1 MYRNDFKAMCTEVYK
16 HQHIETGG
24 NLFGLWTTSGSAV
37 IRVVLGPG
45 QDCKR
50 TNTSFHQDSEYMAR
64 VGRFVNE
71 EHMLCHIGEW
81 RSHHSLILDKPGA
94 EDEITIRR
102 NFPRGMSKFLFII
115 ANIKNGDS
123 VLSPYFFTD
132 GGTCYEKAEFVILE
146 SKNPFSSDAR
156 ILANIERGAEGNQGR
171 ASLIDSELPRN
182 TGSDFHQNRNASPTY
197 SQVASRSSHENPRQT
212 DSITQRDGNTSS
224 PHSQAMSTNGQPFG
238 DNASFVTSIETSD
251 TESPKGGL
259 TPPAGHISA
268 QTSDNPPENSTIQN
282 QTTTTED
289 KKATTKEIIKDTYDE
304 LEKFFGQG
312 NVEIERTSHGDINMI
327 FEHESYHWM
336 VRFPKT
342 FPNQPAMLYRA
353 SNRHH
358 SSSISPCPHYNLEKP
373 LTNHVN
379 ILLSIKKN
387 CRLTCKICE
396 NIRKE
401 NLTPE
406 GGPTPP
412 GDHTAQTTDNP
423 PENGSAQNQTV
434 KEITMKDI
442 HDELEKCFGQGK
454 VEIERS
460 YDDINM
466 IFEHESYHWM
476 VRFPEHF
483 PDQPA
488 KLYRELTRDYFQSS
502 SSGLLYNLE
511 KPLTNHVNILLS
523 IKKNCL
529 SVSCKICKEISK
541 EKLTKPAAAMPPV
554 TTTFADVVKE
564 LANEIKMTDMPTPL
578 SFSDRTQN
586 DGSHKI
592 EFEHFYK
599 TWSIKI
605 PAEFPEKP
613 AEVYKQERP
622 YGTPEKKTI
631 TDSSKSKH
639 EQKSLVSSDL
649 IMLAIRSNCYCSSCW
664 NNSSCKQ
671 LRN

>member
-1 MYRNDFKAMCTEVYK
+1 MFTNDYNAICAEVSK
-16 HQHIETGG
+16 PQHTETGG

-37 IRVVLGPG
+37 IHVVHGPG
-45 QDCKR
+45 P
-50 TNTSFHQDSEYMAR
+50 
-64 VGRFVNE
+64 FVNDG
-71 EHMLCHIGEW
+71 HMLCRIGEW
-81 RSHHSLILDKPGA
+81 HSHHRLSLDQPSAGEEQA
-94 EDEITIRR
+94 VRR
-102 NFPRGMSKFLFII
+102 NFPQDMSKFLLII
-115 ANIKNGDS
+115 GNIRNGDS
-123 VLSPYFFTD
+123 VLFPYFFTD
-132 GGTCYEKAEFVILE
+132 GGTRYEKAEFVVLE
-146 SKNPFSSDAR
+146 SKNPFSNDAKM
-156 ILANIERGAEGNQGR
+156 LATIERGADGNQGR
-171 ASLIDSELPRN
+171 ASLTGFETPQN
-182 TGSDFHQNRNASPTY
+182 TGSNSHQNRNTSPTY
-197 SQVASRSSHENPRQT
+197 SQVVARSSHET
-212 DSITQRDGNTSS
+212 GSITQPDGNTSS
-224 PHSQAMSTNGQPFG
+224 THLQA
-238 DNASFVTSIETSD
+238 
-251 TESPKGGL
+251 
-259 TPPAGHISA
+259 TPPAPHISA

-282 QTTTTED
+282 QTATTEVE
-289 KKATTKEIIKDTYDE
+289 KATTKEIIMKDTYDE

-358 SSSISPCPHYNLEKP
+358 FSSSSPCPHYYIEKP

-387 CRLTCKICE
+387 CRFSCKICE
-396 NIRKE
+396 NISKE

-423 PENGSAQNQTV
+423 PENGSAQNQTA

-476 VRFPEHF
+476 VRFPENF

-488 KLYRELTRDYFQSS
+488 KLYRELRRDYFSSS
-502 SSGLLYNLE
+502 SSGPLYNLE

-523 IKKNCL
+523 IKKNCQF
-529 SVSCKICKEISK
+529 SCKICKNISK

-554 TTTFADVVKE
+554 TTTFADIVKE
-564 LANEIKMTDMPTPL
+564 LTNEIKMTDMATPL
-578 SFSDRTQN
+578 SFSDLTQN

-599 TWSIKI
+599 TWFIKI
-605 PAEFPEKP
+605 PVEFPEKP
-613 AEVYKQERP
+613 AEVYKQERL
-622 YGTPEKKTI
+622 YGAPEKKTI

-649 IMLAIRSNCYCSSCW
+649 IMLAIRSNCYCSPCR

>member
-1 MYRNDFKAMCTEVYK
+1 
-16 HQHIETGG
+16 
-24 NLFGLWTTSGSAV
+24 
-37 IRVVLGPG
+37 
-45 QDCKR
+45 
-50 TNTSFHQDSEYMAR
+50 
-64 VGRFVNE
+64 
-71 EHMLCHIGEW
+71 MLCHIGEW

-171 ASLIDSELPRN
+171 ASLIDSELPRS

-197 SQVASRSSHENPRQT
+197 SQVASTSSHENPRQT
-212 DSITQRDGNTSS
+212 DSITQRDGYTSS

-289 KKATTKEIIKDTYDE
+289 KKATTKEIIIKDTYDE
-304 LEKFFGQG
+304 LEKFFGQR

-342 FPNQPAMLYRA
+342 FPNQPAKLYRA
-353 SNRHH
+353 SNRHNF
-358 SSSISPCPHYNLEKP
+358 SSSSPCPHYNLEKP

-387 CRLTCKICE
+387 CHFSCKICE
-396 NIRKE
+396 N
-401 NLTPE
+401 
-406 GGPTPP
+406 
-412 GDHTAQTTDNP
+412 
-423 PENGSAQNQTV
+423 
-434 KEITMKDI
+434 
-442 HDELEKCFGQGK
+442 
-454 VEIERS
+454 
-460 YDDINM
+460 
-466 IFEHESYHWM
+466 
-476 VRFPEHF
+476 
-483 PDQPA
+483 
-488 KLYRELTRDYFQSS
+488 
-502 SSGLLYNLE
+502 
-511 KPLTNHVNILLS
+511 
-523 IKKNCL
+523 
-529 SVSCKICKEISK
+529 ISK

-592 EFEHFYK
+592 EFQHYCNM
-599 TWSIKI
+599 WSIKI

-613 AEVYKQERP
+613 AEVYKERP
-622 YGTPEKKTI
+622 YGAPEKKTI

-649 IMLAIRSNCYCSSCW
+649 IMLAIRSNCYCSPCR

-671 LRN
+671 LSS